1 MPALFGLVK
10 LTIVVATQF
19 IVNLFLQHLKNL
31 DFAGLGTVHYEHI
44 QAAPTTDEEAWKGG
58 QLNDEVFIVQQF
70 CQRVVDLLESLKERT
85 GNRIANDVAA
95 VTKSDDPPASASAEE
110 DATIAVRRQM
120 PHVPR
125 VYNALVDRIYG
136 GKNWPGC
143 VKGPFDWAHLF
154 GPEAGDDEDDEYGP
168 WLTPRMAAR
177 LHHVAIRD
185 GDEMLDDWKNNPPKL
200 PKVARPFFKI
210 SKEWRES
217 FRDCYLRIG
226 MRLQKGLPPHPNCT
240 GEELALHNIIWI
252 APDADEAM
260 TEDDDFYIFKGLPK
274 FPNDEDYMLV
284 LDNAV
289 DDEDVMM
296 LYDDGDNGYGDSD
309 NDDKDVD
316 NPVLGPGSMASF
328 MLGSGGAAMR
338 AKNLHPSEWFHAFRD
353 EDINNHLP

>member
-1 MPALFGLVK
+1 MSQPNNLSLIFLFP
-10 LTIVVATQF
+10 
-19 IVNLFLQHLKNL
+19 QHLKNL
-31 DFAGLGTVHYEHI
+31 DFAGLGTAHYEHI
-44 QAAPTTDEEAWKGG
+44 QAALTTDEEVWKGG
-58 QLNDEVFIVQQF
+58 PLNNEVFIVQQF
-70 CQRVVDLLESLKERT
+70 CQRVVDLLESMKERT
-85 GNRIANDVAA
+85 GNRIANDVAL

-125 VYNALVDRIYG
+125 VYNASVGRIYG

-154 GPEAGDDEDDEYGP
+154 GPEAGDDEDDE
-168 WLTPRMAAR
+168 
-177 LHHVAIRD
+177 
-185 GDEMLDDWKNNPPKL
+185 DDWKNNPPKL
-200 PKVARPFFKI
+200 PKVARPFFKR

-338 AKNLHPSEWFHAFRD
+338 AKNLHPGEWFHAFRD